1 MTYPQGSWTGGALTA
16 RSFLKPHHVARTVF
30 HPAWIPESLD
40 PSVDAL
46 KKARVIAGAVA
57 AFGVYTFVEGGF
69 AFDEM
74 MNNAATACVVL
85 LFITP
90 LTVGLMLYLWR
101 RSGAGTVAQLR
112 DPLVRSLKLLLLF
125 IGSALGTVLLFRLGG
140 VLGTLGNLLF
150 SFVGLWMAVFVIAGA
165 YRISGNFFG
174 TAVVHRCLPPLL
186 ATVTTWLMAIPDL
199 VTGDLHGLGLAMG
212 FLFILGAPVTVT
224 GIALLEMGR
233 LRSRYGIRLAA
244 HPATLPPMPTPAP
257 PPPPYAPNGFVPP
270 QGNPYG
276 PPAGNP
282 YAPPAGNPY
291 GRPPQGNPYA
301 PGPQHPYNPP
311 PPHNPR

>member
-1 MTYPQGSWTGGALTA
+1 MTYPHGSWAGGSLTA
-16 RSFLKPHHVARTVF
+16 RSFLKPHHVARAVF
-30 HPAWIPESLD
+30 HPSWIPESLD

-90 LTVGLMLYLWR
+90 LTVGVMLYLWR

-112 DPLVRSLKLLLLF
+112 EPLVRSLKLLLLF
-125 IGSALGTVLLFRLGG
+125 IGSALGTVLIFRLGDAF
-140 VLGTLGNLLF
+140 GTLGGLLT
-150 SFVGLWMAVFVIAGA
+150 SIVGLWMAFFVIAGA

-186 ATVTTWLMAIPDL
+186 ATVTAWLMAIPDL
-199 VTGDLHGLGLAMG
+199 VTGDLHGLGLALG
-212 FLFILGAPVTVT
+212 FVFILGAPITVT
-224 GIALLEMGR
+224 GIALLEMDR

-244 HPATLPPMPTPAP
+244 HPATLPSHPTPARTPTP
-257 PPPPYAPNGFVPP
+257 PPPPYAPNGVVPP

-276 PPAGNP
+276 PPV
-282 YAPPAGNPY
+282 GNPY
-291 GRPPQGNPYA
+291 GRPPQGDPYA
-301 PGPQHPYNPP
+301 PGPRNPYHPP
-311 PPHNPR
+311 PPHSPR